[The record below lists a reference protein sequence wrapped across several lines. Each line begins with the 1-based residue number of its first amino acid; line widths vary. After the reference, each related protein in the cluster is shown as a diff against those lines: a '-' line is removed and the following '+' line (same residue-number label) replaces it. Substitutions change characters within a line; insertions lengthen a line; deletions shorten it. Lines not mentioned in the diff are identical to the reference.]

1 MGEWNRIDNRQ
12 ASILTEIDK
21 LRSYVGVNI
30 SVEYYVKETKKLLR
44 ELNENKSKVY

>member
-1 MGEWNRIDNRQ
+1 MIDWNKINNRQ

-44 ELNENKSKVY
+44 ELNENKPKV

>member
-1 MGEWNRIDNRQ
+1 MIDWNKIDNRQ
-12 ASILTEIDK
+12 ASILIEIDK

-44 ELNENKSKVY
+44 ELNENKPKV

>member
-1 MGEWNRIDNRQ
+1 MIDWNKINNRQ

-44 ELNENKSKVY
+44 ELNENKSKV

>member
-1 MGEWNRIDNRQ
+1 MIDWNKINNRQ